1 MNYNEG
7 LPLRSFSEGA
17 LTKLQTMSW
26 PGNIRQ
32 LRNAVEQI
40 LILGPYNSEIDS
52 SELPETKQ
60 IDKNNTGNSVF
71 EDEFI
76 NLSLD
81 TFAIIEAAEIEGTFL
96 SPFTTAFNL

>member
-1 MNYNEG
+1 MNYSEG

-40 LILGPYNSEIDS
+40 LILGPYNSEIDY
-52 SELPETKQ
+52 SESQDLNRSIKIIME
-60 IDKNNTGNSVF
+60 IVF
-71 EDEFI
+71 LRM
-76 NLSLD
+76 NL
-81 TFAIIEAAEIEGTFL
+81 
-96 SPFTTAFNL
+96 